1 MPSTEPSGASR
12 HLRARD
18 ASAVWHP
25 FTQHAQWLDDQPL
38 VVDRAEGMYLFDVDG
53 RRYLDGISS
62 LWVTVHG
69 HSVPEINDAIAAQ
82 LTRLDHS
89 TFLGFTHE
97 PGIELAEKLLDVAP
111 KAPPASSRA
120 PLSKVFYAGD
130 GASAVEAAIK
140 MAYQAKSQR
149 GENRPYYVHF
159 AEGYHGD
166 TLGAVSVGG
175 IELFHHTYRPIL
187 LDTLMVSSPGVLGDN
202 ETREQR
208 AGAVLTELRGLMET
222 QGDAVCAI
230 VIEPM
235 VQAAGGML
243 THDASFVAGVRALAD
258 EFGAFLIADEVA
270 TGIGRTG
277 HMWAVEHAGVVPDL
291 LTCGKGITGGYLPL
305 SAVLATDE
313 VYESFLGTPASGR
326 TFFHGHSYTANP
338 LCAAAAIANLDLM
351 DVQQHGCASAR
362 DWRTHRAADQD
373 SGGQRQREGD
383 SAHRNHD
390 WDRSAPY
397 GRAHWFSR
405 VSARARTRRHPAS
418 PGRRG
423 GPHASPWDLRR
434 ATGRVG
440 RGRGAEHYCGRGV
453 APMTLQPSPSC
464 PIDPAD
470 PQFSA
475 NPFPQYDTLQGGRTY
490 YQGRASQRSH
500 GLVRHVG

>member
-1 MPSTEPSGASR
+1 MPSRDGSGGSGTSR
-12 HLRARD
+12 DLRARD
-18 ASAVWHP
+18 AAAVWHP
-25 FTQHAQWLDDQPL
+25 FTQHSQWLDDQPL

-82 LTRLDHS
+82 LARLDHS

-111 KAPPASSRA
+111 KAQPGNSRA

-149 GENRPYYVHF
+149 GEDRPYYVHF

-187 LDTLMVSSPGVLGDN
+187 LDTLMVSSPGILGEN
-202 ETREQR
+202 ESRRQR

-222 QGDAVCAI
+222 QGNAVCAI

-243 THDASFVAGVRALAD
+243 THDASFVAGVRDLAD

-351 DVQQHGCASAR
+351 DSNNTV
-362 DWRTHRAADQD
+362 
-373 SGGQRQREGD
+373 
-383 SAHRNHD
+383 
-390 WDRSAPY
+390 
-397 GRAHWFSR
+397 
-405 VSARARTRRHPAS
+405 ARAQEIGERIGQLTKTLADSDSVKEIRRIGTMTGIEVRPNGERTGFRVCQRAREL
-418 PGRRG
+418 GVI
-423 GPHASPWDLRR
+423 LRPLGDVVVLMPPLGISDEQLDELV
-434 ATGRVG
+434 AVAEQSITAVVG
-440 RGRGAEHYCGRGV
+440 
-453 APMTLQPSPSC
+453 
-464 PIDPAD
+464 
-470 PQFSA
+470 
-475 NPFPQYDTLQGGRTY
+475 
-490 YQGRASQRSH
+490 
-500 GLVRHVG
+500 

>member
-1 MPSTEPSGASR
+1 MPATDSSGAAR
-12 HLRARD
+12 DLTARD
-18 ASAVWHP
+18 AAAVWHP

-53 RRYLDGISS
+53 RRYLDWISS
-62 LWVTVHG
+62 LWVTVHC

-82 LTRLDHS
+82 LARLDHS

-97 PGIELAEKLLDVAP
+97 PGIELAEKLLEVAP

-149 GENRPYYVHF
+149 GETRPYYVHF

-187 LDTLMVSSPGVLGDN
+187 LDTFMVSSPGVISDN
-202 ETREQR
+202 ESREQR
-208 AGAVLTELRGLMET
+208 AAVVLSELRGLMES

-258 EFGAFLIADEVA
+258 EFGAFLVADEVA

-277 HMWAVEHAGVVPDL
+277 QMWAVEHAGVVPDL

-305 SAVLATDE
+305 SAVLATNE

-351 DVQQHGCASAR
+351 KANKTVA
-362 DWRTHRAADQD
+362 
-373 SGGQRQREGD
+373 
-383 SAHRNHD
+383 
-390 WDRSAPY
+390 
-397 GRAHWFSR
+397 RAHEIGERIGRLTKSLADRDSVTEIRRIGTMTGIEVRPRGERTGFR
-405 VSARARTRRHPAS
+405 VCQHAREL
-418 PGRRG
+418 GVI
-423 GPHASPWDLRR
+423 LRPLGDVVVLMPPLGISDEQLDELVDV
-434 ATGRVG
+434 AEQSINAVVG
-440 RGRGAEHYCGRGV
+440 
-453 APMTLQPSPSC
+453 
-464 PIDPAD
+464 
-470 PQFSA
+470 
-475 NPFPQYDTLQGGRTY
+475 
-490 YQGRASQRSH
+490 
-500 GLVRHVG
+500 